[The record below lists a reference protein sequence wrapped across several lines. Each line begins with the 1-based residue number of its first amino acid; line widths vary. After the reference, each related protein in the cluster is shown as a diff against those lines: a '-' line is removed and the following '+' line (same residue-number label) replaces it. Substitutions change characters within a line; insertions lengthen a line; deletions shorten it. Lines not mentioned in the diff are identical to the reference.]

1 MKGSPITQDVFR
13 KAKTMLD
20 AGMKKETVADI
31 MGISVNSVR
40 RIEISEN
47 YEQHKE
53 NVSAFRKGGKK
64 PEEPKPTAA
73 DYYQTNRVIEE
84 LRQQREQLAQ
94 CVGYMREC
102 AKAFSELLD
111 LLR

>member
-13 KAKTMLD
+13 KAKTMID
-20 AGMKKETVADI
+20 AGMKKETIADI
-31 MGISVNSVR
+31 MGISVQSVH
-40 RIEISEN
+40 RIATAED
-47 YEQHKE
+47 YEQHKA
-53 NVSAFRKGGKK
+53 NVSTKK
-64 PEEPKPTAA
+64 TAEEKKTTAA